1 MSELRRKTISGLIW
15 TFGQQFG
22 FQIINFIVS
31 IILARLLL
39 PEEFGLIGMIAVFIT
54 LGKSLVNS
62 GMSSS
67 LIRTEKPDHIDYSTV
82 FYANLLISVIV
93 YVSIVSFSPF
103 ISAFFNQPILS
114 SLLKFYCLTF
124 IISAFSTVQ
133 STKLNKEMNFKTQ
146 LLINIPSL
154 IAGSILGIYLA
165 YAGYGVWSL
174 IWMHLFQTTMA
185 TIQLWIYSKWVPTF
199 IFNYERLKLHLS
211 FGYKL
216 TLTGILNSVINNIY
230 NIIIGKLF
238 PPAQLGFF
246 IRAKSMQE
254 LPVANI
260 TSALNK
266 VTYPM
271 FASIINEDE
280 RLKSI
285 YRRLIQQVF
294 FWIVPILII
303 SIIVAE
309 PLFRILL
316 TDKWLP
322 SVPYFQI
329 LCIAGIVM
337 PLNTYNLNILL
348 VKGKSGQYF
357 KLESYKNGFIIAGT
371 LLVIPFGIYGL
382 LWGLIVATYI
392 SYFINAF
399 YCGKN
404 ISLSLFEQFK
414 DIFPTLIIGLL
425 IGLIGFFIEEPVY
438 AYLNSDLV
446 FLILMSSGLFIVY
459 FLTSYYF
466 KLPAIV
472 EIKSLLKNKLNGY

>member
-1 MSELRRKTISGLIW
+1 
-15 TFGQQFG
+15 
-22 FQIINFIVS
+22 
-31 IILARLLL
+31 
-39 PEEFGLIGMIAVFIT
+39 
-54 LGKSLVNS
+54 
-62 GMSSS
+62 
-67 LIRTEKPDHIDYSTV
+67 
-82 FYANLLISVIV
+82 
-93 YVSIVSFSPF
+93 
-103 ISAFFNQPILS
+103 
-114 SLLKFYCLTF
+114 
-124 IISAFSTVQ
+124 
-133 STKLNKEMNFKTQ
+133 
-146 LLINIPSL
+146 
-154 IAGSILGIYLA
+154 
-165 YAGYGVWSL
+165 
-174 IWMHLFQTTMA
+174 MHLFQTTMA

-399 YCGKN
+399 
-404 ISLSLFEQFK
+404 
-414 DIFPTLIIGLL
+414 
-425 IGLIGFFIEEPVY
+425 
-438 AYLNSDLV
+438 
-446 FLILMSSGLFIVY
+446 
-459 FLTSYYF
+459 
-466 KLPAIV
+466 
-472 EIKSLLKNKLNGY
+472 